1 MVRCDISLQAGYRL
15 FSCSDWDI
23 FTPFSGAKSR
33 SSITNLC
40 YWSTCKSLCHVQN
53 TKVFY
58 HFKDTLYFLF
68 NSLNDTWIHYS
79 CNLSISRREQSF
91 ILLSIFT
98 KFKIFLF
105 FCKFKAL
112 NFCLI
117 IIDRTLNLIHDLFVT
132 RFFRGAGV

>member
-1 MVRCDISLQAGYRL
+1 MVGCDISLQAGYRL
-15 FSCSDWDI
+15 LSCRDWDI

-33 SSITNLC
+33 SSITSLC
-40 YWSTCKSLCHVQN
+40 YRSACKSLCHVQN

-68 NSLNDTWIHYS
+68 SSLNDTWIHYS

-98 KFKIFLF
+98 KFKILTVFLF
-105 FCKFKAL
+105 FCKLKAL

-117 IIDRTLNLIHDLFVT
+117 INRTLNLIHDLFVT
-132 RFFRGAGV
+132 RFF